1 MVTLK
6 SNMYHGDIKLTFI
19 IVTLNNMYH
28 GNIKLTCI
36 IVTLNNMYHGY
47 IKLTCIMVMLNDS
60 DCCPDMSLYCL
71 SLNSIGYRRHDKV
84 SVFALVWYRTQYV

>member
-1 MVTLK
+1 
-6 SNMYHGDIKLTFI
+6 
-19 IVTLNNMYH
+19 
-28 GNIKLTCI
+28 
-36 IVTLNNMYHGY
+36 MYHGY

-84 SVFALVWYRTQYV
+84 SVVTELIKTIITCVTLAGSGGVIR